1 VLEESNIAIHFEF
14 CILVSN
20 VRYVKQWLIQM
31 NLDSTDLKL
40 FINIAACGNLTH
52 GACATYLSPPAAS
65 ARIKAMEYETG
76 TSLLYRSNKGVSLTA
91 AGKIMR
97 HRAQLILRQMDY
109 LEEELTDTATTHLRI
124 FANTT
129 AVTEFLPKIVAQFLV
144 LRPGVTVDLQERLN
158 DDIVSSVANDT
169 ADIGIISG
177 AIHQPGL
184 KAIRFST
191 DRLMLAVAP
200 DHPLA
205 RRKSSISLE
214 QTLEYEHIALHDGST
229 MLDFLRLQFSR
240 SGYDRTIRFQ
250 VRSFEAMCKVIEAG
264 VGIGVVPE
272 SAAIRHSKTMNL
284 KLLELADNWALRD
297 RSVLVRDGETLSNSV
312 QALIDMLKSAG
323 AGGKWVE

>member
-1 VLEESNIAIHFEF
+1 
-14 CILVSN
+14 
-20 VRYVKQWLIQM
+20 M

-40 FINIAACGNLTH
+40 FINIASFGNLTH
-52 GACATYLSPPAAS
+52 GARATYLSPPAAS
-65 ARIKAMEYETG
+65 TRIKSMEYETG

-91 AGKIMR
+91 AGKVML
-97 HRAQLILRQMDY
+97 HRAQLILRQIDY

-129 AVTEFLPKIVAQFLV
+129 AVTEFLPKIVAQFLA

-169 ADIGIISG
+169 ADIGIVSG
-177 AIHQPGL
+177 DIQKQGL
-184 KAIRFST
+184 RAIRFST

-205 RRKSSISLE
+205 QRSNSIRLE

-284 KLLELADNWALRD
+284 KLLELADSWALRD
-297 RSVLVRDGETLSNSV
+297 RSVLVRDGETLSSSV
-312 QALIDMLKSAG
+312 QTLIHMLKSAG
-323 AGGKWVE
+323 AGGKFLQHEGKIEKVPM